1 VQGTDTLDQ
10 ERVAAPAPRSR
21 PGRSTDGWGGPEAVT
36 VAPSPREGGRPRRRR
51 TERGRRVLETRL
63 VEPGAAFGDPPPPRD
78 LPTVPASRVVPPPA
92 EAVTIPVTAVPRPA
106 PPATAPSRRVGVA
119 RMALLVLVL
128 GLVVVTASH
137 ALGPATSRPAPPP
150 PVAAPAPPAPAP
162 PVDPAALDR
171 TAMAAIDRLVQG
183 DSVGHVS
190 VAALDTATGRSFG
203 YAADNP
209 VSTAS
214 VVKLDILETLL
225 LQSQEGET
233 TLGSTTR
240 DLAGRMI
247 QQSDNAAATQLW
259 GDLGGIPALNAANRR
274 LGVRATTLD
283 DHWGSTTTPA
293 SDQLRLLAALNGS
306 SLLDA
311 DSRAFARDLMTRVA
325 DDQRWGVSAAA
336 DPGTTTAL
344 KNGWVPV
351 DTAGGRW
358 IVGSVGTV
366 TAGGHPVLL
375 AVLSEHQPSQEAG
388 IRLVESMARIAAGA
402 VTSRPE
408 VVAAG

>member
-1 VQGTDTLDQ
+1 
-10 ERVAAPAPRSR
+10 
-21 PGRSTDGWGGPEAVT
+21 
-36 VAPSPREGGRPRRRR
+36 
-51 TERGRRVLETRL
+51 
-63 VEPGAAFGDPPPPRD
+63 
-78 LPTVPASRVVPPPA
+78 
-92 EAVTIPVTAVPRPA
+92 
-106 PPATAPSRRVGVA
+106 
-119 RMALLVLVL
+119 MLLVAVL
-128 GLVVVTASH
+128 GLLVVTASQ
-137 ALGPATSRPAPPP
+137 ALEPGTRPAPPP
-150 PVAAPAPPAPAP
+150 PVAAPAPPPGRTL
-162 PVDPAALDR
+162 VDPAAVDR
-171 TAMAAIDRLVQG
+171 DATAAIDRLVQG
-183 DSVGHVS
+183 DSAGHVS

-233 TLGSTTR
+233 VLGPAAR

-247 QQSDNAAATQLW
+247 QQSDNAAATSLW
-259 GDLGGIPALNAANRR
+259 GDLGGIPALTAANRR
-274 LGVRATTLD
+274 LGVRHTTLD

-293 SDQLRLLAALNGS
+293 SDQVRLLAALTGTPPLAS
-306 SLLDA
+306 PLDA

-325 DDQRWGVSAAA
+325 ADQRWGVSAAA

-358 IVGSVGTV
+358 IVGSVGAV

-388 IRLVESMARIAAGA
+388 IRLVESMARLAAGA